1 MSSIFWTSEVP
12 DAMNSSE
19 GVSVSLIT
27 PFLLL
32 QLFLTTIIQYNRIS
46 IIDMSVTLYS
56 IMVVHKKNLIII
68 GGVKLIFV

>member
-56 IMVVHKKNLIII
+56 IMVVYKKNVVII
-68 GGVKLIFV
+68 GG